1 MLTIPNGLNNI
12 RRRSCDLDVLQREN
26 AMQVERIRSKN
37 QTDEQQNQQKKRF
50 STLNLAKKLSNR
62 LSVLTTASDLK
73 SYSQNGG
80 NNAQEQFVP
89 PKESTYTINV
99 QLKPNKGQ
107 YIYRPGQSVQGTF
120 TVKGQANKLASF
132 KRITI
137 RVHGMMI
144 LWVSKSK

>member
-1 MLTIPNGLNNI
+1 
-12 RRRSCDLDVLQREN
+12 
-26 AMQVERIRSKN
+26 MQ
-37 QTDEQQNQQKKRF
+37 
-50 STLNLAKKLSNR
+50 KKLSNR
-62 LSVLTTASDLK
+62 LSILTTANDLK
-73 SYSQNGG
+73 SNSQNGS
-80 NNAQEQFVP
+80 NNNQEQIIS
-89 PKESTYTINV
+89 PKESIYTINV

-144 LWVSKSK
+144 LWVFEIRVE